1 MTDLERRDRDVVDG
15 NGAPFPISLER
26 LQFPQALIAVSLQG
40 LGVRHVFVLGLHDI
54 KCQRADVLVH
64 PVRHVLEQFYV
75 IAVHVG
81 VKDGPGIA
89 NQVRD
94 GLLRGEF
101 ILRLLVAFRKIVPQV
116 DEDPGSH

>member
-15 NGAPFPISLER
+15 NGAPFP
-26 LQFPQALIAVSLQG
+26 
-40 LGVRHVFVLGLHDI
+40 
-54 KCQRADVLVH
+54 VH